1 MKAASI
7 GFAALALAGLAVAAP
22 NPARAQ
28 GLPQGS
34 YLQTC
39 RDAHM
44 ERGSLVAV
52 CRRADGRSNPTGL
65 PDPYRCNGGIAN
77 INGVLRCEAAGGPP
91 PAPGYGPPPGPVY
104 GGEFRER
111 CERWHHEAEELRGR
125 LDHEGNPY
133 ERGRLEGQLREVRER
148 LERCR

>member
-1 MKAASI
+1 MKSAAI
-7 GFAALALAGLAVAAP
+7 GFAGLALAGMLALGSASAA
-22 NPARAQ
+22 AQ

-39 RDAHM
+39 RDAHI

-52 CRRADGRSNPTGL
+52 CRSVDGRWNPTGL
-65 PDPYRCNGGIAN
+65 PDPYRCNGRIDN
-77 INGVLRCEAAGGPP
+77 INGVLRCEFAGGPP
-91 PAPGYGPPPGPVY
+91 AGRGYGEPRY

-111 CERWHHEAEELRGR
+111 CEHWHHEADELRYR
-125 LDHEGNPY
+125 LDREGNPY
-133 ERGRLEGQLREVRER
+133 ERGQLEGRLHELRER

>member
-1 MKAASI
+1 MKVASI
-7 GFAALALAGLAVAAP
+7 GFAVLVLAGLAAVAP

-34 YLQTC
+34 YLATC

-52 CRRADGRSNPTGL
+52 CRSVDGRWNPTGL
-65 PDPYRCNGGIAN
+65 PDPYRCNGTIAN
-77 INGVLRCEAAGGPP
+77 VNGTLRCEFAGGPP
-91 PAPGYGPPPGPVY
+91 RYEEGPRY

-111 CERWHHEAEELRGR
+111 CERWHHEAERLRERLAYEGDPYDRGR
-125 LDHEGNPY
+125 IE
-133 ERGRLEGQLREVRER
+133 GRLHELHER
-148 LERCR
+148 LERCRY